1 MFKFFNLWKK
11 PLLENELLNIIEV
24 SKSEILKL
32 ESDLKSLGY
41 ENFLMKQALEE
52 YQSVRSK
59 FLENIIHIHYVSNY
73 SSDLHKLCEKYG
85 TDKGGNPSLPKPY
98 AHRTHNYADYYE
110 TIFYARRLNKMNVL
124 ECGIG
129 TNNLTIES
137 NMGANGLPGA
147 SLRVWRDYFE
157 NSEIYGIDID
167 PDILIFENRIKSFQ
181 VDQTSKESIDKFLS
195 TNKGLYFDI
204 IIDDGLHTF
213 EANKSLFKSTFPRL
227 ANTGIYVIEDV
238 LTSQIPSYIQLCLE
252 ESVRAEIINLEAG
265 NLAIGDNNLVVLHK
279 T

>member
-1 MFKFFNLWKK
+1 MFKFFNLSKK
-11 PLLENELLNIIEV
+11 PFLENELIKIIEV
-24 SKSEILKL
+24 SKKEILKL
-32 ESDLKSLGY
+32 EDDCKLLGY

-73 SSDLHKLCEKYG
+73 LSDLHKLCEKYG
-85 TDKGGNPSLPKPY
+85 TDKGGNPFLQKPY

-110 TIFYARRLNKMNVL
+110 MIFQTRRIRKMNVL

-129 TNNLTIES
+129 TNNLAVES
-137 NMGANGLPGA
+137 NMGLNGLPGA
-147 SLRVWRDYFE
+147 SLRVWRDYFV

-167 PDILIFENRIKSFQ
+167 PDILIFEDRITSFQ
-181 VDQTSKESIDKFLS
+181 VDQTCKESIDKFLS
-195 TNKGLYFDI
+195 SNKDLYFDI

-213 EANKSLFKSTFPRL
+213 EANESLFKSTFPRL
-227 ANTGIYVIEDV
+227 TGTGIYVIEDV
-238 LTSQIPSYIQLCLE
+238 LTSQIPMYTQLFSGE
-252 ESVRAEIINLEAG
+252 PVRMEIINLEAG
-265 NLAIGDNNLVVLHK
+265 NLAIGDNNLVILHK